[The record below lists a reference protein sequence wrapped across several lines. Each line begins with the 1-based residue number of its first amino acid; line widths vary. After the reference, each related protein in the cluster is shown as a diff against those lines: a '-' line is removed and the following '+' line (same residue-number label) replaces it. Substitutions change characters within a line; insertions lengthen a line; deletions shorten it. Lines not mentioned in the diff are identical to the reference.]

1 MDEILPIILGLFAV
15 VLLMLGILLL
25 QSYLRY
31 AHQGKLGVA
40 RLVQILPPTRDRAAR
55 AVVEMM
61 MPDGSHRQCTAQAAR
76 LRSFVHRVGQEV
88 PVAYTERKVFGKS
101 ALNVYMLQ
109 GAHERPYR
117 LRLYVGVLL
126 LVLAVVAVV
135 AILGIVG

>member
-1 MDEILPIILGLFAV
+1 MEEILPIVLGLFAV

-40 RLVQILPPTRDRAAR
+40 RLIQILPPTRDRAAR
-55 AVVEMM
+55 AVVEMV
-61 MPDGSHRQCTAQAAR
+61 MPDGSHRQCTAQASR

-88 PVAYTERKVFGKS
+88 PVAYTERKVFGRS

-109 GAHERPYR
+109 GVHERPYR

-126 LVLAVVAVV
+126 LVLAVAAMVA
-135 AILGIVG
+135 ALCIVG